1 MIKKYIFLFSLI
13 FITSSCNLNK
23 VVLHHGTHNLKIKSD
38 KLLVNKYNKNDIL
51 KILGP
56 AAYISDFNE
65 NTHVYIERKTSS
77 SRLTKLGEKKLLLND
92 ILVIEFDNRGTLVSK
107 NLFNKDDMN
116 DISFAENTTT
126 KKVFNRSQLQNILQ
140 GLKQKINDPLGK
152 KRSINN

>member
-1 MIKKYIFLFSLI
+1 M
-13 FITSSCNLNK
+13 
-23 VVLHHGTHNLKIKSD
+23 VLHHGTHNLKIKSD

>member
-1 MIKKYIFLFSLI
+1 M
-13 FITSSCNLNK
+13 
-23 VVLHHGTHNLKIKSD
+23 VLHHGTHNLKIKSD

-56 AAYISDFNE
+56 AANISDFNE

>member
-116 DISFAENTTT
+116 DINFAENTTT